1 MAGFISFIKEANL
14 QKDKEKLIDHLDGFA
29 IVAQHSQ
36 FKILVRILSKI
47 SFLNFAR
54 YEWLDFDVVA
64 IHV

>member
-1 MAGFISFIKEANL
+1 MAGFISFIKEAKL

-47 SFLNFAR
+47 SFLNFC
-54 YEWLDFDVVA
+54 YQ
-64 IHV
+64 